1 MGWLRYGVL
10 CLARNYRIN
19 FDDTFTNCWQ
29 LNYSCLFLFGNEQG
43 INVAY
48 CFNGYC
54 STNKDI
60 MNILKTKMC
69 DRFYNLSPKIC
80 IYDLDGTVIDS
91 SHRATHDEQGNI
103 DLVNWKAKSTKD
115 FIFQDTLLPL
125 YSQLQRDYKNGDM
138 VILCTAREL
147 GKWDWEYLYFHNIY
161 FDRVISR
168 PVGNMEKDYKLKKNQ
183 LRYLFT
189 LPCYRDKEKI
199 FYDDNSNNLWY
210 VGTLGNIKLVNP
222 RYNDLS
228 YLLA

>member
-1 MGWLRYGVL
+1 
-10 CLARNYRIN
+10 
-19 FDDTFTNCWQ
+19 
-29 LNYSCLFLFGNEQG
+29 
-43 INVAY
+43 
-48 CFNGYC
+48 
-54 STNKDI
+54 

-80 IYDLDGTVIDS
+80 IYDLDGTIIDS

-103 DLVNWKAKSTKD
+103 DLANWKAKSTKD
-115 FIFQDTLLPL
+115 FIFQDSLMPL
-125 YSQLQRDYKNGDM
+125 YSQLVKDYKNGNM

-147 GKWDWEYLYFHNIY
+147 GKWDWEFLYFHNIY

-189 LPCYRDKEKI
+189 LPCYKDKEKI

-210 VGTLGNIKLVNP
+210 VGTLGNIELVNP
-222 RYNDLS
+222 RYDDLS